1 MQGGVSMR
9 YATPYDI
16 GIGDRVDYKGSS
28 YDVLINYI
36 KGETDRKGYTPNVNR
51 TILIDSTDTRVTCLD
66 YKQLEVTNQITDH
79 GVLV

>member
-16 GIGDRVDYKGSS
+16 GIGDRVEYKGSS

-51 TILIDSTDTRVTCLD
+51 TILIDSRDTRVTCLD